1 MVTAR
6 SYMHRRAICIATLA
20 AIYNRHRQYIW
31 SDNSIRRG
39 EAGLERAGLY
49 NPISMTGIL
58 RPVTL
63 YRALRRDVND

>member
-58 RPVTL
+58 SAGN
-63 YRALRRDVND
+63 ALPRVPA